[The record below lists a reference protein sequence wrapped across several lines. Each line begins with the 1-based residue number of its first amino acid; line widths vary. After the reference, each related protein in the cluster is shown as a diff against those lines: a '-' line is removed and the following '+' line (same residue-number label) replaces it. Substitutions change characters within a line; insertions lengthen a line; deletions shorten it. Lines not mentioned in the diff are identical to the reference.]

1 MRAFDLVYI
10 VDHNIPV
17 RHWSIARPFIF
28 TSAFAITIPVTYRL
42 YLLPQLT
49 RIWYATVFE
58 FAELFMFVLLSS
70 LGSSWLLANTHA
82 HSYLSSVVIA
92 KINVQAPT
100 WCWST
105 CNVVGY
111 NACPKNCDHPQPLT
125 IINIA
130 VSFSC
135 RWDRDVYRRSMTTTA
150 NQTQTLY
157 TISISNCLN
166 SPTL

>member
-28 TSAFAITIPVTYRL
+28 TSAFPITIPVTYIY
-42 YLLPQLT
+42 YLSWHQYDMQQYSNLQN
-49 RIWYATVFE
+49 YN
-58 FAELFMFVLLSS
+58 MFVLLSS

-135 RWDRDVYRRSMTTTA
+135 RWDKDVYRRSMTTTA